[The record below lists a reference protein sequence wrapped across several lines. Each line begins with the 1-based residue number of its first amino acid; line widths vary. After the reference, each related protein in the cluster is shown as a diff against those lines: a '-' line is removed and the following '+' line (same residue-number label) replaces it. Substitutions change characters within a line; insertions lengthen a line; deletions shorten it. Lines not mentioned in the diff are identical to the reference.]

1 MATKTEKNVQL
12 KINKMTKNIFDQ
24 LSVQGLISEDELYLL
39 SDDETGSAT
48 WGTIGGEL
56 SNQNDLKVM
65 LDSKADKSEI
75 PTVNNPTI
83 TFTQGNAV
91 KGSITLNQANDQ
103 TISLDAGGGG
113 GGGGGGSGD
122 YVPLSTDIAGNK
134 TAATIGTRNNGV
146 LFPNR
151 PKPIQLSAIGANTF
165 TVGTDCAALS
175 ANSFAQGLSCVARGT
190 NSIAL
195 GRKVVAGFDNTFV
208 WSGDDSPFSEVV
220 ESVGPG
226 TFNIFNTAAPD
237 TDILFINGKKLTEIV
252 GGGESGDDI
261 YCKYGSTSEDP
272 PGWNFMSIATGQTYI
287 DYSQINNITNNSS
300 KPSKIVGYFE
310 FTQADSQDYEIIVGT
325 SGNNYNNNVSFV
337 WKGNTGSNGNIKV
350 PFIIV
355 YNPIESGNYIQVNGG
370 WNIIYMHITAIY
382 NGGQMKGSFQ

>member
-56 SNQNDLKVM
+56 SNQTDLKIM

-113 GGGGGGSGD
+113 GGSGD

-134 TAATIGTRNNGV
+134 TAATIGTRSNGV

-151 PKPIQLSAIGANTF
+151 PLPTYLSAIGANTF
-165 TVGTDCAALS
+165 TVGTDCAALN
-175 ANSFAQGLSCVARGT
+175 ANSFAQGLSCFALGK

-195 GRKVVAGFDNTFV
+195 GRKAAAGYENTFV
-208 WSGDDSPFSEVV
+208 WSGGDSQYSQAN

-226 TFNIFNTAAPD
+226 TFNIFNTTVAD
-237 TDILFINGKKLTEIV
+237 DSILFINGKKLIEII
-252 GGGESGDDI
+252 GSGDDI
-261 YCKYGSTSEDP
+261 YCKYGSTSDDP
-272 PGWNFMSIATGQTYI
+272 PGWNFMSFSNGQTYT
-287 DYSQINNITNNSS
+287 DYSQIDGITNYSS

-310 FTQADSQDYEIIVGT
+310 FTEADGQNYEIVVGT
-325 SGNNYNNNVSFV
+325 TGYGDNNNVSFV
-337 WKGNTGSNGNIKV
+337 WKGNAGSNGNIKV

-355 YNPIESGNYIQVNGG
+355 YNPMSSSNYIQVNGG
-370 WNIIYMHITAIY
+370 YSTIYMYITAIY
-382 NGGQMKGSFQ
+382 NSG

>member
-24 LSVQGLISEDELYLL
+24 LSVQGLISEDEIYLL

-65 LDSKADKSEI
+65 LDSKANKSEI

-103 TISLDAGGGG
+103 TISLDASGGGG
-113 GGGGGGSGD
+113 GGGESGD

-146 LFPNR
+146 LYPDSPN
-151 PKPIQLSAIGANTF
+151 PIQLSAIGANTF

-175 ANSFAQGLSCVARGT
+175 DNSFAQGLSCVARGK

-195 GRKVVAGFDNTFV
+195 GRKAVAGYANTFV
-208 WSGDDSPFSEVV
+208 WSGDDSQVSIV
-220 ESVGPG
+220 EGSIGPG
-226 TFNIFNTAAPD
+226 TFNIINNSAPD
-237 TDILFINGKKLTEIV
+237 TDILFINGRKLTEIV
-252 GGGESGDDI
+252 SGGGGDDI
-261 YCKYGSTSEDP
+261 YCKQGSTVDYP
-272 PGWNFMSIATGQTYI
+272 AGWNFTSINNGQTQI
-287 DYSQINNITNNSS
+287 DYSQIDGITNYSY

-310 FTQADSQDYEIIVGT
+310 FNQADGQDYEIVVGT
-325 SGNNYNNNVSFV
+325 TGYNNDDNVSFV
-337 WKGNTGSNGNIKV
+337 WKGNAGFNDIIEV
-350 PFIIV
+350 PFIFV
-355 YNPIESGNYIQVNGG
+355 YNPVNPYNYIQVNGG
-370 WNIIYMHITAIY
+370 NNTINMYITAIY
-382 NGGQMKGSFQ
+382 NGGNMKGSF

>member
-12 KINKMTKNIFDQ
+12 KINKMTKSIFDQ

-39 SDDETGSAT
+39 SDDETGSAK

-56 SNQNDLKVM
+56 SNQTDLKIM

-113 GGGGGGSGD
+113 GGSGD

-146 LFPNR
+146 LYPTRPN
-151 PKPIQLSAIGANTF
+151 PIQLSAIGANTF

-195 GRKVVAGFDNTFV
+195 GRKAVAGFDNTFV
-208 WSGDDSPFSEVV
+208 WSGDDSPVSEVV

-226 TFNIFNTAAPD
+226 TFNIFNRSTSD
-237 TDILFINGKKLTEIV
+237 TDVLYINGKKLTEIV
-252 GGGESGDDI
+252 GGGGGGDDI
-261 YCKYGSTSEDP
+261 YCKYGSTTNDP
-272 PGWNFMSIATGQTYI
+272 PGWNFMSFSNGQTYI
-287 DYSQINNITNNSS
+287 DYSQINNITNYSS

-310 FTQADSQDYEIIVGT
+310 FTQADNQDYEIIVGT
-325 SGNNYNNNVSFV
+325 TGYDYSDNVSFV

-350 PFIIV
+350 PFIMT
-355 YNPIESGNYIQVNGG
+355 YNSMSSSNYIQVNGG
-370 WNIIYMHITAIY
+370 WITINMYITAIY

>member
-39 SDDETGSAT
+39 SDDETGPAK

-56 SNQNDLKVM
+56 SNQTDLKIM

-113 GGGGGGSGD
+113 GGGGGD

-146 LFPNR
+146 LYPTRPN
-151 PKPIQLSAIGANTF
+151 PVQLSAIGANTF
-165 TVGTDCAALS
+165 TVGTDCAASS
-175 ANSFAQGLSCVARGT
+175 ANSFAQGLSCFALGK

-195 GRKVVAGFDNTFV
+195 GRKASAAGFDNTFV
-208 WSGDDSPFSEVV
+208 WSGDDSPVSEVV

-226 TFNIFNTAAPD
+226 TFNIFNTSTSD
-237 TDILFINGKKLTEIV
+237 TDVLFINGKKLTEIV
-252 GGGESGDDI
+252 GGGGGGGGDDI
-261 YCKYGSTSEDP
+261 YCKYGSTTEDP
-272 PGWNFMSIATGQTYI
+272 PGWFFMSIANGQTYI
-287 DYSQINNITNNSS
+287 DYSQINSITNDSS

-310 FTQADSQDYEIIVGT
+310 FTEADGQDYEIVVGT
-325 SGNNYNNNVSFV
+325 TGYDNNNNVSFV
-337 WKGNTGSNGNIKV
+337 WKGNAGSNGNIKV

-355 YNPIESGNYIQVNGG
+355 YNPINYSNYIQVNGG
-370 WNIIYMHITAIY
+370 YSTIYMRITAIY
-382 NGGQMKGSFQ
+382 NGG

>member
-24 LSVQGLISEDELYLL
+24 LSVQGLISEDEIYLL
-39 SDDETGSAT
+39 SDDETGSAK

-56 SNQNDLKVM
+56 SNQTDLKIM

-75 PTVNNPTI
+75 PAVNNPTI

-113 GGGGGGSGD
+113 GGGGD
-122 YVPLSTDIAGNK
+122 YVTLSTDIAGNK

-175 ANSFAQGLSCVARGT
+175 ANSFAQGSNCVALGK

-195 GRKVVAGFDNTFV
+195 GNYAINGKDNTFL
-208 WSGDDSPFSEVV
+208 WCGNTYGSQPGEALY
-220 ESVGPG
+220 EG
-226 TFNIFNTAAPD
+226 TFCINNLEKNPE
-237 TDILFINGKKLTEIV
+237 DIIYVNHTRLVDLIPG
-252 GGGESGDDI
+252 GDDI
-261 YCKYGSTSEDP
+261 YCKYGSTSNDP
-272 PGWNFMSIATGQTYI
+272 PGWNFMTVYNGQTYI
-287 DYSQINNITNNSS
+287 DYSEINNITNDSS

-310 FTQADSQDYEIIVGT
+310 ITQADSYDYEIVVGT
-325 SGNNYNNNVSFV
+325 TGYNNNNNVSFV
-337 WKGNTGSNGNIKV
+337 WKGNAGSNGNIKV

-355 YNPIESGNYIQVNGG
+355 YNPMSSSNYIQVNGG
-370 WNIIYMHITAIY
+370 WSSIYMYITAIY

>member
-39 SDDETGSAT
+39 SDDETGSAK

-56 SNQNDLKVM
+56 SNQTDLKIM

-113 GGGGGGSGD
+113 GGGGGGD

-146 LFPNR
+146 LYPTRPN
-151 PKPIQLSAIGANTF
+151 PIQLSAIGANTF

-195 GRKVVAGFDNTFV
+195 GRKAVAGFDSTFV
-208 WSGDDSPFSEVV
+208 WSGDDSPVSEVV

-226 TFNIFNTAAPD
+226 TFNIFNRSTSD
-237 TDILFINGKKLTEIV
+237 TDVLYINGKKLTEIV
-252 GGGESGDDI
+252 GGGGGGDDI
-261 YCKYGSTSEDP
+261 YCKYGSTTNDP
-272 PGWNFMSIATGQTYI
+272 PGWNFMSFSNGQTYI
-287 DYSQINNITNNSS
+287 DYSQIEGITNYSS

-310 FTQADSQDYEIIVGT
+310 FT
-325 SGNNYNNNVSFV
+325 
-337 WKGNTGSNGNIKV
+337 
-350 PFIIV
+350 
-355 YNPIESGNYIQVNGG
+355 
-370 WNIIYMHITAIY
+370 
-382 NGGQMKGSFQ
+382 

>member
-24 LSVQGLISEDELYLL
+24 LSAQGLISEDELYLL

-48 WGTIGGEL
+48 WGNIGGEL
-56 SNQNDLKVM
+56 SNQNDLKVMLDSKADKSM

-113 GGGGGGSGD
+113 GGSGD

-146 LFPNR
+146 LYPNR
-151 PKPIQLSAIGANTF
+151 PQPTYLSAIGANTF
-165 TVGTDCAALS
+165 TVGTDCAASS
-175 ANSFAQGLSCVARGT
+175 ANSFAQGLSCFALGK

-195 GRKVVAGFDNTFV
+195 GIQAVANYENTFV
-208 WSGDDSPFSEVV
+208 WSGCGTPYFQTN
-220 ESVGPG
+220 ESVGAG
-226 TFNIFNTAAPD
+226 TFNIFNNAVAD
-237 TDILFINGKKLTEIV
+237 NDVLFINGKKLTEIV
-252 GGGESGDDI
+252 GGGGGGGDDI
-261 YCKYGSTSEDP
+261 YCKYGSTTDDP
-272 PGWNFMSIATGQTYI
+272 PGWNFMSITNGQT
-287 DYSQINNITNNSS
+287 
-300 KPSKIVGYFE
+300 
-310 FTQADSQDYEIIVGT
+310 
-325 SGNNYNNNVSFV
+325 
-337 WKGNTGSNGNIKV
+337 
-350 PFIIV
+350 
-355 YNPIESGNYIQVNGG
+355 
-370 WNIIYMHITAIY
+370 
-382 NGGQMKGSFQ
+382 